1 VSSGGRTVPWVASI
15 DRSGRVQQRQS
26 MNCRQCGTFP
36 QGDHGPNGDARVVF
50 LGRAGTPDLRVHFR
64 SADQLDALTHITFGS
79 VHGFSLYIS
88 RPMAAAA
95 ARMLT

>member
-1 VSSGGRTVPWVASI
+1 MSSGGRTFPWVASI
-15 DRSGRVQQRQS
+15 DRSRRVQQRQS

-36 QGDHGPNGDARVVF
+36 QGGHRPNGDARVVF
-50 LGRAGTPDLRVHFR
+50 LGRAGTPDLRVRFR
-64 SADQLDALTHITFGS
+64 SADQLDALTRITFGS
-79 VHGFSLYIS
+79 VYGFSLYIS